1 MQWNVLNKLKKLKIW
16 KWNST
21 INEANKMSSNLD
33 HSKTADD
40 SKSLYE
46 GSMMDKPVRKQ
57 RQPVPDTKDKLT
69 LWVTLMVSTT
79 LCISVL
85 AMVFAF
91 MLGLWAKEVDNAE
104 IFKMISPAFSTLIG
118 GMIGFLSGIKLMQNE
133 DSKKDTK

>member
-1 MQWNVLNKLKKLKIW
+1 MTKKPIP
-16 KWNST
+16 
-21 INEANKMSSNLD
+21 
-33 HSKTADD
+33 
-40 SKSLYE
+40 
-46 GSMMDKPVRKQ
+46 KPQ
-57 RQPVPDTKDKLT
+57 METKEKLT

-85 AMVFAF
+85 AMVTAF

-133 DSKKDTK
+133 DTKPKEK

>member
-1 MQWNVLNKLKKLKIW
+1 MTK
-16 KWNST
+16 
-21 INEANKMSSNLD
+21 
-33 HSKTADD
+33 
-40 SKSLYE
+40 
-46 GSMMDKPVRKQ
+46 KPVRKTSIE
-57 RQPVPDTKDKLT
+57 VKDKLT

-85 AMVFAF
+85 AMVMSF

-133 DSKKDTK
+133 DKKPSCKE

>member
-1 MQWNVLNKLKKLKIW
+1 MTKKPTVRL
-16 KWNST
+16 
-21 INEANKMSSNLD
+21 
-33 HSKTADD
+33 
-40 SKSLYE
+40 
-46 GSMMDKPVRKQ
+46 VRKPQ
-57 RQPVPDTKDKLT
+57 METKEKLT

-85 AMVFAF
+85 AMVTAF

-133 DSKKDTK
+133 DSKPKDPKC